1 MMHGRPMLEYK
12 PMKKLFMLLKVKNNP
27 FKHWL
32 DTNGWGIAKAM
43 HDVIILRT
51 KSIIAKVDVLL

>member
-1 MMHGRPMLEYK
+1 MLEYK